1 MAHWRVGGAGP
12 LGSYSPTF
20 YAERFV
26 ARVPCDITKLAI
38 LWPKPNSAAM
48 NHQQFKSGRLA
59 AQLTQVQAAERLGL
73 SQSYLSQ
80 LEKGQRPITAE
91 IARVATKLYRLSPAA
106 LPLPDAPTDAE
117 ADASKLARQLS
128 GLGYPGFAHLR
139 AERINPATLVLR
151 SLVRDDLEVRLTEA
165 LPWVLATYP
174 DVDWPWL
181 TDQVKLKDVQNRLG
195 FLVGLARELA
205 ASRETFRSA
214 LEALQQVEA
223 KLEHARLAREDTLCR
238 ESMPAAERRWLAS
251 NRSTLARHWNLLT
264 GLTVEQLPYAS

>member
-1 MAHWRVGGAGP
+1 
-12 LGSYSPTF
+12 
-20 YAERFV
+20 
-26 ARVPCDITKLAI
+26 
-38 LWPKPNSAAM
+38 M
-48 NHQQFKSGRLA
+48 NHQQFKSGRVGA
-59 AQLTQVQAAERLGL
+59 RLTQVQAAERLGL

-80 LEKGQRPITAE
+80 LEKGQRPITPE
-91 IARVATKLYRLSPAA
+91 IARLATKVYRLSPAA
-106 LPLPDAPTDAE
+106 LPLPDAAPDAE
-117 ADASKLARQLS
+117 ESDAARLARQLS

-139 AERINPATLVLR
+139 AERINPAILVLR
-151 SLVRDDLEVRLTEA
+151 SLVHDDLQVRLTEA

-205 ASRETFRSA
+205 TSRETYRSA
-214 LEALQQVEA
+214 LEPLQQVET

-238 ESMPAAERRWLAS
+238 ESMPAADRRWLAS
-251 NRSTLARHWNLLT
+251 NRSPLARHWNLLT